1 MNVIRTLM
9 DGVRPVVRARRAV
22 FGPLRPT
29 WNEDLEVVATV
40 LQRSSNASTFMP
52 LAWQRAVTDPPRPT
66 TRVMRETRMTDVQV
80 PSAAGPIPSMWFET
94 DETDR
99 ERVLIYLH
107 GGGYSIGSL
116 RSHRDL
122 ICRIAHASKM
132 RVLAPAYRLAPEHPF
147 PAQLEDAR
155 AVYDFVR
162 EQGVRPDRIVIAGE
176 SAGAG
181 LTLSTAVSLRD
192 AGQALPAG
200 LAVVSPWVDLEGRG
214 RSLDDNR
221 RYDFVSRYALQ
232 QYAKRF
238 VAPRD
243 LRNPLAAPIHA
254 SLHDLPPLLVHVGA
268 AEGLLDDALHLA
280 ERARDQQVDVTLQVF
295 PDMIHAFH
303 VFAPMLPVAREAIQD
318 IGDFARQRTGA
329 QPESPR

>member
-1 MNVIRTLM
+1 
-9 DGVRPVVRARRAV
+9 
-22 FGPLRPT
+22 
-29 WNEDLEVVATV
+29 
-40 LQRSSNASTFMP
+40 
-52 LAWQRAVTDPPRPT
+52 
-66 TRVMRETRMTDVQV
+66 
-80 PSAAGPIPSMWFET
+80 
-94 DETDR
+94 
-99 ERVLIYLH
+99 
-107 GGGYSIGSL
+107 
-116 RSHRDL
+116 
-122 ICRIAHASKM
+122 M

-155 AVYDFVR
+155 AVYAFVR
-162 EQGVRPDRIVIAGE
+162 EQGGRPERVVIAGE

-181 LTLSTAVSLRD
+181 LTLSLALWLRD
-192 AGQALPAG
+192 HGQPLPAA

-238 VAPRD
+238 VQPRD

-254 SLHDLPPLLVHVGA
+254 SLHGLPPLLVHVGA

-280 ERARDQQVDVTLQVF
+280 ERARDQGVDVTLQVF

-303 VFAPMLPVAREAIQD
+303 VFAPMLPVAREAIAD
-318 IGDFARQRTGA
+318 IGVFARRHTAAG
-329 QPESPR
+329 SHPR

>member
-1 MNVIRTLM
+1 MNVIRKLM
-9 DGVRPVVRARRAV
+9 DGARPVVRARRAV

-29 WNEDLEVVATV
+29 WSEDFEVVATV
-40 LQRSSNASTFMP
+40 LRRSSNASTLMP
-52 LAWQRAVTDPPRPT
+52 LAWQRAVTDPPRPE
-66 TRVMRETRMTDVQV
+66 TRVMRETHMADVHV
-80 PSAAGPIPSMWFET
+80 PSPAGPIPCMWFEAANH
-94 DETDR
+94 DP
-99 ERVLIYLH
+99 ERALIYLH

-122 ICRIAHASKM
+122 ICRIAQAARM

-155 AVYDFVR
+155 AVYAYVR
-162 EQGVRPDRIVIAGE
+162 AQGVRPEHIVIAGE

-181 LTLSTAVSLRD
+181 LTLSTALWLRD
-192 AGQALPAG
+192 QGQPLPAA

-238 VAPRD
+238 VPRHE

-254 SLHDLPPLLVHVGA
+254 ALHDLPPLLIHVGA

-280 ERARDQQVDVTLQVF
+280 ERARDQGVDVTLQAF

-303 VFAPMLPVAREAIQD
+303 VFAPLLPVAREAIAD
-318 IGDFARQRTGA
+318 IGAFARERTGA
-329 QPESPR
+329 TP